1 MVTSLFSRLLLWI
14 TYRYPLSR
22 PTTQPFFEMNSEEVS
37 SLITKLIGSSA
48 SGRLLEMCPKTN
60 HVMILY
66 GHFTC

>member
-22 PTTQPFFEMNSEEVS
+22 PTIQPFFEMTTKEVS
-37 SLITKLIGSSA
+37 SLMTKLIGSSA

-60 HVMILY
+60 HMMILY